1 MAVLTTPPPGYAAH
15 IAGMVVEEPGAEMG
29 PFEVSRSSA
38 GLAEFLHQR
47 GWPGTNEAQTN
58 WASRGR
64 SEDAAETSGRTDSRP
79 VSRKEQ
85 KTAAPSGQLQN
96 TAV

>member
-38 GLAEFLHQR
+38 GLAEFLQPAWLAR
-47 GWPGTNEAQTN
+47 DKRGTNELGQPRTQ
-58 WASRGR
+58 RGC
-64 SEDAAETSGRTDSRP
+64 SGDERTH
-79 VSRKEQ
+79 
-85 KTAAPSGQLQN
+85 
-96 TAV
+96 